1 MEGVVAPQASYALA
15 FMTGILGSGHCIGM
29 CGALVS
35 GFFLKAGGN
44 DAGTLPYIAYHLA
57 RISVYCMIGVLA
69 AALGKVLVQTGSFG
83 ATQSI
88 LQITAGV
95 VVILFGLSTLG
106 VTSWHLHCRLLPVGL
121 SRRWFFSAV
130 RRGPAMGA
138 TMAGALNG
146 FMPCSMTFA
155 VALMATT
162 MRSPVEGGLLMLA
175 FGAGTLPAMLFVSVA
190 FGRLG
195 AQVRGTLLKLA
206 ALIVIVMGG
215 ITVYHGL
222 VMFNVMRGLVDW

>member
-1 MEGVVAPQASYALA
+1 MVGIAPQAGYALA

-35 GFFLKAGGN
+35 GFFLKAGGEN
-44 DAGTLPYIAYHLA
+44 TGALPYIAYHLA
-57 RISVYCMIGVLA
+57 RVSVYCVIGILA
-69 AALGKVLVQTGSFG
+69 AALGEVLVQTSLFG
-83 ATQSI
+83 AAQSI

-106 VTSWHLHCRLLPVGL
+106 VTPWHLHCRLLPVGL
-121 SRRWFFSAV
+121 SRRWLFSAV
-130 RRGPAMGA
+130 HRGPAMGA

-195 AQVRGTLLKLA
+195 ARVRGTLLKLA
-206 ALIVIVMGG
+206 AISVIAMGG
-215 ITVYHGL
+215 VTVYHGL
-222 VMFNVMRGLVDW
+222 VLFNIMRGLVNW